1 MNKILKYKKVLL
13 GVSLVLMLV
22 GAGCLLCFKLK
33 PGIDF
38 TSGSLWQIQA
48 SGVSVGDLKQFVEEE
63 LGVEEINIL
72 SDEGG
77 QVFTMTLKE
86 LTNEEHMSL
95 LSKLKT
101 RFGESVVE
109 QDFSSISPTV
119 SEELRTKAWWA
130 IGLVLLGI
138 SLYVAFAFRKVSEPV
153 SSWKYGLITLLSLS
167 HDVLIPAG
175 LFAVLG
181 AYFGVTIDINFM
193 VALLVVMGFSV
204 HDTIVVFDRV
214 RENLTKWG
222 TKMGLEELIDKSI
235 IQTIVRSINTSLTLF
250 LVLIAIY
257 IWGPI
262 NLKFFIL
269 AILVGTIV
277 GAYSSIFVASPMLL
291 LVNRKKKQK
300 NR

>member
-1 MNKILKYKKVLL
+1 
-13 GVSLVLMLV
+13 MLA
-22 GAGCLLCFKLK
+22 GAGCLLAFGLR

-38 TSGSLWQIQA
+38 TSGSLWQIQVP
-48 SGVSVGDLKQFVEEE
+48 GISVEDFRQFMGQDLGMGEVN
-63 LGVEEINIL
+63 VL

-77 QVFTMTLKE
+77 SVFTVTLRE
-86 LTNEEHMSL
+86 LSNEERMDVL
-95 LSKLKT
+95 AKLKAK
-101 RFGESVVE
+101 FGEGVVE

-119 SEELRTKAWWA
+119 SKELTTKAWWA

-138 SLYVAFAFRKVSEPV
+138 SLYVAFAFRKVSQPV
-153 SSWKYGLITLLSLS
+153 SSWKYGLITLLSLA

-181 AYFGVTIDINFM
+181 AYRGVAVDINFM

-222 TKMGLEELIDKSI
+222 DRIGLEELIDKSI
-235 IQTIVRSINTSLTLF
+235 TQTIVRSINTSLTLF
-250 LVLIAIY
+250 IVLVALY

-262 NLKFFIL
+262 NLKFFVL
-269 AILVGTIV
+269 AILVGTIA

-291 LVNRKKKQK
+291 FVNRKKGPKSG
-300 NR
+300 